1 MFRHLILTAAIVLLG
16 ACASA
21 PVYAPAAAPE
31 AAGYSER
38 QIETNRYFVTYRA
51 AGQADAALLQDF
63 ALLRA
68 GELTLQYD
76 RDWFWLDRRTLD
88 EQGAPQGGPSIGVGI
103 GSGSYGRGGGVSV
116 GVGFNIPIG
125 APSGP
130 KASAATA
137 EIRFG
142 EGVKPDD
149 PNAYDAHAIVAN
161 LRARLLG
168 PR

>member
-1 MFRHLILTAAIVLLG
+1 MFRRLFPLVVIALLG

-21 PVYAPAAAPE
+21 PIYAPAASPA

-38 QIETNRYFVTYRA
+38 QIESSRYFVTYRA
-51 AGQADAALLQDF
+51 AGQADVEVLQDF

-68 GELTLQYD
+68 AELTLQNG

-88 EQGAPQGGPSIGVGI
+88 EEGGPQNGPSIGIGI
-103 GSGSYGRGGGVSV
+103 GSGSYGRRSGVNV
-116 GVGFNIPIG
+116 GVGINIPIG
-125 APSGP
+125 APADA
-130 KASAATA
+130 KARAATA

-142 EGVKPDD
+142 EGVRPDD
-149 PNAYDAHAIVAN
+149 ANAYDAHALVAN
-161 LRARLLG
+161 LRARLLS